1 MESLGMTGGQS
12 PVDYPW
18 PSYPTGPKDHLHAL
32 GVISLNFNLYE
43 MSLGVFFERHFPK
56 PIAEHIFQKM
66 TNEERISLIQKLADI
81 YEADPIGKTEIE
93 YALTHFQICA
103 ENRHNLL
110 HSRLQMALEDV
121 LAVEK
126 QARGSPDKILE
137 FHLKVGDLRRTADE
151 MMAGFNFMIQLWWYF
166 DKRDH
171 FFAQKEGY
179 RQGVM
184 PDPPEG
190 EAPTLPKRPPK
201 PRKINPRPL
210 A

>member
-43 MSLGVFFERHFPK
+43 MSLGVFFERH
-56 PIAEHIFQKM
+56 
-66 TNEERISLIQKLADI
+66 
-81 YEADPIGKTEIE
+81 
-93 YALTHFQICA
+93 ALTHFQICA